1 MSEINEE
8 NIYSSVPEKNII
20 DIPDENRAKIY
31 RLLAKTKGKFYTA
44 RQIAIECNFP
54 TKGTQ
59 VEVRKA
65 ITELLELDVLP
76 IVATGKGFGLAT
88 RRSQL
93 ESYVATL
100 GERKLGLDRRIKAVN
115 KIIFRTFPEKQD
127 RTLYNFAKG

>member
-31 RLLAKTKGKFYTA
+31 KFLAKNKGKFFTA
-44 RQIAIECNFP
+44 RQIAIECGFP

-76 IVATGKGFGLAT
+76 IVATSKGFGLAT

-93 ESYVATL
+93 EQYNATL
-100 GERKLGLDRRIKAVN
+100 GERKSGLDRRIKAVT
-115 KIIFRTFPEKQD
+115 KIILRQFPERQD
-127 RTLYNFAKG
+127 KTLFNFAKG